1 MALKELE
8 VIAHA
13 IACRGRGIP
22 YYRCQLPT
30 SITCRVK
37 WPLRATRIERVL
49 NKFCT
54 RFERIIQT
62 FLTLVEIIEVTKSL
76 LYMEFEDNENI
87 FFITY
92 LQV

>member
-1 MALKELE
+1 MPLHTLVKLFNEVIRRPHEIMCNAVLTAGGNIRVKELE

-37 WPLRATRIERVL
+37 WP
-49 NKFCT
+49 
-54 RFERIIQT
+54 
-62 FLTLVEIIEVTKSL
+62 
-76 LYMEFEDNENI
+76 
-87 FFITY
+87 
-92 LQV
+92 

>member
-1 MALKELE
+1 MCNAVLTAGGTVRVKELE

-37 WPLRATRIERVL
+37 WPLAVKYIA
-49 NKFCT
+49 NA
-54 RFERIIQT
+54 
-62 FLTLVEIIEVTKSL
+62 
-76 LYMEFEDNENI
+76 
-87 FFITY
+87 
-92 LQV
+92 